1 VAKKPVEVDV
11 VSAQLDILKTKEKK
25 VQQFDEMLSSIEGI
39 DDKKR
44 ILWSEIYKNAVSDRE
59 SASILYTDTIMQ
71 LKGNT
76 ANHTIMGPV
85 VVKYIERMSRANDQ
99 LIKLAELLMKEDNK
113 PIDTNSIF
121 DQISEDD

>member
-1 VAKKPVEVDV
+1 MAKKPVEVDV